1 MDGGSWHHTGG
12 SDQDHSQEKEM
23 QQGKMVVRGGLTIA
37 MKRREARGKGEKKRY
52 THLNTGFQ
60 RIAKRVKKAF
70 LSGQCKEVEKN
81 SRMGKIRDLFK
92 KVRDAK
98 GIFQV
103 RMGTIKAKNDEDL
116 TEVEKIKEVARIHR
130 TIQENVLISWI
141 TMMV

>member
-1 MDGGSWHHTGG
+1 M
-12 SDQDHSQEKEM
+12 E
-23 QQGKMVVRGGLTIA
+23 
-37 MKRREARGKGEKKRY
+37 
-52 THLNTGFQ
+52 
-60 RIAKRVKKAF
+60 
-70 LSGQCKEVEKN
+70 
-81 SRMGKIRDLFK
+81 KIRDLFK

-116 TEVEKIKEVARIHR
+116 TEVEKIKEAARIHR